1 MEQHVY
7 TSKNY
12 VLRTINSKLQELGDW
27 KYFDILVFKNRKSN
41 EASKVESYDELIS
54 LLKDYDKVYSFYKV
68 NSNVHGLE
76 VYDIILEE
84 A

>member
-12 VLRTINSKLQELGDW
+12 VLITINSKLQELGDW
-27 KYFDILVFKNRKSN
+27 KYFDILVFKNKGSN
-41 EASKVESYDELIS
+41 EATKVESYDELTD
-54 LLKDYDKVYSFYKV
+54 LLKGYDRVYSFYKV
-68 NSNVHGLE
+68 DSNVHGAE